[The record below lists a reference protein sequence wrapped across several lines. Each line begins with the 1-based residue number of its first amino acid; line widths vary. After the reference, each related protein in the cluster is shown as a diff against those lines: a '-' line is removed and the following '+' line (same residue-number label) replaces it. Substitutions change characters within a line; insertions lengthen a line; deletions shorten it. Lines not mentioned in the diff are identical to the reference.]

1 VTSAAWVGESFA
13 RGNKRAKYDNFL
25 RKEAT
30 MKTFKQI
37 AAQCERIAKL
47 YEKGFGTEK
56 MLERAE
62 RIFFAVPNVGLCF

>member
-1 VTSAAWVGESFA
+1 
-13 RGNKRAKYDNFL
+13 
-25 RKEAT
+25 